1 MFMLCGNGYI
11 VDVGG
16 GGIREFSNKQSIPLR
31 ANQEVILDPRISYFF
46 KVSVRVISSFNY
58 ARATQGAGIFVDNK
72 HFSTI
77 WASNSG
83 SVGQVFD
90 WQGYLSG
97 SSLKLLALK
106 TKWVTTQ
113 PSHFK
118 FTSAELYF

>member
-1 MFMLCGNGYI
+1 M
-11 VDVGG
+11 
-16 GGIREFSNKQSIPLR
+16 
-31 ANQEVILDPRISYFF
+31 
-46 KVSVRVISSFNY
+46 RVISSFNY